1 MQRAGVQSGTVRWV
15 GYDVDDRV
23 LEVGFVAGGVY
34 RYLDVPPD
42 VALALLESDSAGR
55 YLNREIKPRYSCAPV
70 SRAG

>member
-15 GYDVDDRV
+15 GYDLADSV
-23 LEVGFVAGGVY
+23 LEVGFVSGSVY

-42 VALALLESDSAGR
+42 AALALLESDSIGR
-55 YLNREIKPRYSCAPV
+55 YLNREIKPRYSCEPV